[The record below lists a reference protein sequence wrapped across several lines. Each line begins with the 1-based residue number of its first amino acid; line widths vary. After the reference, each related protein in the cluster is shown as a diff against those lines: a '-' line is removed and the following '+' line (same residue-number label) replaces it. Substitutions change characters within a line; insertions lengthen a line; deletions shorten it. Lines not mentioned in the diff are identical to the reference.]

1 MYDQSAHTQM
11 PTLPFAK
18 RKLPLALALLLTG
31 VLAGCSSTPTK
42 TSVVR
47 ADANNIAKK
56 SSSTSKKTTPQGKTY
71 GTGQERASSLDTDSL
86 DALEVLLE
94 ATDMDAVEGNKMAV
108 MRHGDVWQRMRV
120 GFKMDLAFENSRIS
134 AQRNWF
140 ATRQTYLDRLTA
152 RASRYLYHTV
162 TEAEKR
168 GIPTELALLP
178 VIESSYDPAAT
189 SNAAA
194 AGLWQFI
201 PSTGRLYG
209 LRQNELYDGRR
220 DVVESTRA
228 AYDFL
233 TSLYNKFGSWELAL
247 ASYNAG
253 PGRVQQAINRN
264 AAQGLPTDF
273 WSLRLPE
280 ETMNYVPR
288 FLAVAQIVNQPERYG
303 VRFNPIANRPHFR
316 QVPLP
321 GPIDLS
327 LAAQLTGLSGK
338 ELYELNPAF
347 RRGQTAPEG
356 PHRLLIPNHLSAHM
370 DDRLANMPTI
380 DGLRT
385 PSGGWLAN
393 NTAPQGTTILN
404 QSGGYSTRQAAALM
418 GESGRGASP
427 NLTTQIT
434 TRTNTS
440 TSTPPSTPAP
450 SRPRLPTDAAALA
463 ALASQGLTPNAVPS
477 LAMPN
482 AANSSRNPTPN
493 VVAAV
498 EPPLSAAEQ
507 QRVLGTTVSAEPPV
521 SAAEKQLLVATG
533 EPPALSS
540 EPALSA
546 QERQR
551 LMSSITSTAVV
562 QASAV
567 IAAPAVAVRT
577 PVSEPVLTASEKAQV
592 VADIQAVVPANTPV
606 VDPLD
611 GKIEL
616 TAIQTQQSVLN
627 ATGQGRQVR
636 YEQPYLATEKPTIRP
651 VAAVSKPVVTP
662 PPVVVSKPKPKGER
676 TIYTVQ
682 AGDSLTGVSKRFG
695 VNLADVADWNQMN
708 RDANLIAGT
717 QLYLYGVK
725 AAAKPT
731 SYVVQAGD
739 TLTDVAAKF
748 GLTNQQLADYNGLT
762 STSNLFA
769 GVKLSLVDSP
779 TAKSAR
785 TTARQPATESYTV
798 KAGESLIGLAA
809 RFGMEPDELAKLNN
823 TSAARML
830 QVGESLTIPAQT
842 DNSSAK
848 SDSKPNRTR
857 APETDDYVVKK
868 GESLKSLAERFGISV
883 DELAK
888 LNDIPAQAKIRAGD
902 SMKVPVQADSAK
914 ISRNRAPDTDDYVVK
929 KGESL
934 KSLAERFGMSVDELA
949 KLNDIPAQAKIRA
962 GDSMKVPAQVEQAKG
977 KSKRKAEPELTEYTV
992 KRGDSWNSL
1001 ANKLD
1006 TTGDE
1011 LAKLN
1016 GTSASRM
1023 LQLGDTIKLPA
1034 GANID
1039 SSATQAKADSK
1050 DKKRSKTATTS
1061 YTIKRGD
1068 TLNSIARKFEVDINE
1083 LAGMNGIP
1091 ASTMVR
1097 VGDNIEVTEL
1107 APKTVDYV
1115 VRRGD
1120 TLARV
1125 ANKHG
1130 VTLAQLAELN
1140 EIPTDA
1146 KLQAGDTL
1154 SVPNPKNGTDR

>member
-1 MYDQSAHTQM
+1 MYDQCADAPM

-42 TSVVR
+42 TAMPVG
-47 ADANNIAKK
+47 DAHKTAKK
-56 SSSTSKKTTPQGKTY
+56 TSNHKKSTPQGKTY
-71 GTGQERASSLDTDSL
+71 GTGQVSASSLDTDSL

-94 ATDMDAVEGNKMAV
+94 ATDMAAVEGNKMAV

-120 GFKMDLAFENSRIS
+120 GFKMDLAFENSRIA

-253 PGRVQQAINRN
+253 PGRIQQAINRN

-273 WSLRLPE
+273 WSLRLPQ

-321 GPIDLS
+321 GPVDLS
-327 LAAQLTGLSGK
+327 LAAQVTGLSGK

-347 RRGQTAPEG
+347 RRGQTDPEG
-356 PHRLLIPNHLSAHM
+356 PHRLLIPNHLSAHV
-370 DDRLANMPTI
+370 DEQISKLPTI
-380 DGLRT
+380 DGIRT
-385 PSGGWLAN
+385 PSGAWLAN
-393 NTAPQGTTILN
+393 NSSPAGTVVLN
-404 QSGGYSTRQAAALM
+404 QSRGYTTAQAASLM
-418 GESGRGASP
+418 GEMSRSSSA
-427 NLTTQIT
+427 NLSTQIT
-434 TRTNTS
+434 TRTNTTQAS
-440 TSTPPSTPAP
+440 V
-450 SRPRLPTDAAALA
+450 SRPRLPTNAAGLA

-482 AANSSRNPTPN
+482 ARVST
-493 VVAAV
+493 VARSTA
-498 EPPLSAAEQ
+498 EPPLSVAEQ
-507 QRVLGTTVSAEPPV
+507 QRVLGSVVTAEPPI
-521 SAAEKQLLVATG
+521 SASEKQLLVATVAPPAMTAAASTPALT
-533 EPPALSS
+533 EPPLSV
-540 EPALSA
+540 E
-546 QERQR
+546 ERQR
-551 LMSSITSTAVV
+551 LMRSITATAAIQPSPVVASPAVV
-562 QASAV
+562 Q
-567 IAAPAVAVRT
+567 RT
-577 PVSEPVLTASEKAQV
+577 PVNDPILTASEKAQV
-592 VADIQAVVPANTPV
+592 VADIQAVAPETQV

-627 ATGQGRQVR
+627 ATGQERQVR
-636 YEQPYLATEKPTIRP
+636 YEQPYLATEKAPTRP
-651 VAAVSKPVVTP
+651 VTATTSKPAVVTP
-662 PPVVVSKPKPKGER
+662 PPVVVSKPKLKGER

-682 AGDSLTGVSKRFG
+682 AGDSLIGVSRRFA
-695 VNLADVADWNQMN
+695 VNVADVADWNQIERN
-708 RDANLIAGT
+708 ANLIAGT

-725 AAAKPT
+725 APAKPT

-748 GLTNQQLADYNGLT
+748 GLTNQQLADFNGLT

-769 GVKLSLVDSP
+769 GARLALVDSP
-779 TAKSAR
+779 SAKSAR
-785 TTARQPATESYTV
+785 NKPAQPTTDNYTV
-798 KAGESLIGLAA
+798 KAGDSLIGLAS
-809 RFGMEPDELAKLNN
+809 RFGLEPEELAKLNN
-823 TSAARML
+823 TSATRML
-830 QVGESLTIPAQT
+830 QVGENLTVPADAMTSKPESRPTRNRAPDTEDYVVKRGESIKLLAERFGISPDELAQLNEIPAQT
-842 DNSSAK
+842 KIRAG
-848 SDSKPNRTR
+848 DSMKVPVQANNDKPSRNR
-857 APETDDYVVKK
+857 APDTEDYVVKK
-868 GESLKSLAERFGISV
+868 GESLKSLAARW
-883 DELAK
+883 D
-888 LNDIPAQAKIRAGD
+888 
-902 SMKVPVQADSAK
+902 
-914 ISRNRAPDTDDYVVK
+914 
-929 KGESL
+929 
-934 KSLAERFGMSVDELA
+934 MSVDELA
-949 KLNDIPAQAKIRA
+949 QLNEIPAQTKIRA
-962 GDSMKVPAQVEQAKG
+962 GDSMKVPAQAEQAKG
-977 KSKRKAEPELTEYTV
+977 KSKRQNPPEFAQYTV
-992 KRGDSWNSL
+992 KRGDSWNAL
-1001 ANKLD
+1001 ANKL
-1006 TTGDE
+1006 GVSGE
-1011 LAKLN
+1011 ALAKLN
-1016 GTSASRM
+1016 GMSATRM
-1023 LQLGDTIKLPA
+1023 LQLGETIKLPA
-1034 GANID
+1034 DAD
-1039 SSATQAKADSK
+1039 AVLAAEPVTAKADSK
-1050 DKKRSKTATTS
+1050 DKKRNKTTSSS

-1068 TLNSIARKFEVDINE
+1068 TLNSIARKFEIDINE

-1091 ASTMVR
+1091 ANTMVR
-1097 VGDNIEVTEL
+1097 VGDSIEVPEL

-1154 SVPNPKNGTDR
+1154 SVPNQKNGTDR

>member
-1 MYDQSAHTQM
+1 MDLPRIFAMYDQCANAPTL
-11 PTLPFAK
+11 TLPFAK

-31 VLAGCSSTPTK
+31 VLAGCSSTPHKPQTALDAAKTAKK
-42 TSVVR
+42 TS
-47 ADANNIAKK
+47 
-56 SSSTSKKTTPQGKTY
+56 TSHKKTPPQGKTY
-71 GTGQERASSLDTDSL
+71 GTGQLSASSLDTDSL
-86 DALEVLLE
+86 DALEALLE
-94 ATDMDAVEGNKMAV
+94 ATDMAAVEGNKMAV
-108 MRHGDVWQRMRV
+108 MRHGDVWQRMRA
-120 GFKMDLAFENSRIS
+120 GFKMDLEFENSRIA

-162 TEAEKR
+162 SEAEKR

-253 PGRVQQAINRN
+253 PGRIQQAINRN

-273 WSLRLPE
+273 WSLRLPQ

-327 LAAQLTGLSGK
+327 LAAQVTGLSGK

-347 RRGQTAPEG
+347 RRGQTDPEG
-356 PHRLLIPNHLSAHM
+356 PHRLLIPNHLSAHV
-370 DDRLANMPTI
+370 DEQISKLPTI
-380 DGLRT
+380 DGIRT
-385 PSGGWLAN
+385 PSGAWLAN
-393 NTAPQGTTILN
+393 NSSPAGTVVLN
-404 QSGGYSTRQAAALM
+404 QSRGYTTAQAAALM
-418 GESGRGASP
+418 GDASRNSTG
-427 NLTTQIT
+427 NLSSQIT
-434 TRTNTS
+434 ARSNSNPTT
-440 TSTPPSTPAP
+440 
-450 SRPRLPTDAAALA
+450 SRPRLPTDSAGLA
-463 ALASQGLTPNAVPS
+463 ALASQGLTPSSVPR

-482 AANSSRNPTPN
+482 SGSSSSARNN
-493 VVAAV
+493 V
-498 EPPLSAAEQ
+498 EPPLSAAER
-507 QRVLGTTVSAEPPV
+507 QRVMATSTTAEPPI
-521 SAAEKQLLVATG
+521 SANEKQLIVATVAPPAMSAATPA
-533 EPPALSS
+533 EPPLSV
-540 EPALSA
+540 E
-546 QERQR
+546 ERQR
-551 LMSSITSTAVV
+551 LMRSITTTAAIQPSPVV
-562 QASAV
+562 AS
-567 IAAPAVAVRT
+567 PAVFQRT
-577 PVSEPVLTASEKAQV
+577 PVNDPLLTATEKAQV
-592 VADIQAVVPANTPV
+592 VAEIQAVAPNTTV

-616 TAIQTQQSVLN
+616 TAIQTQQSVLS
-627 ATGQGRQVR
+627 ATGQERQVR
-636 YEQPYLATEKPTIRP
+636 YEQPYLATEKAPSRT
-651 VAAVSKPVVTP
+651 ANLTASKPAAVTP
-662 PPVVVSKPKPKGER
+662 PPVVVNKPKPKGER

-682 AGDSLTGVSKRFG
+682 AGDTLTGLARRFS
-695 VNLADVADWNQMN
+695 VNINDVADWNQIERN
-708 RDANLIAGT
+708 ANLIAGT
-717 QLYLYGVK
+717 QLYLYGLK
-725 AAAKPT
+725 TDTRPT
-731 SYVVQAGD
+731 SYTVQAGD
-739 TLTDVAAKF
+739 TLTAVAAKF
-748 GLTNQQLADYNGLT
+748 GLSNQQLADYNGL
-762 STSNLFA
+762 SATSNLIA
-769 GVKLSLVDSP
+769 GVRLSLVDTP
-779 TAKSAR
+779 TAKAAR
-785 TTARQPATESYTV
+785 NKPAQPTTESYTV
-798 KAGESLIGLAA
+798 KAGDSLIGLAT
-809 RFGMEPDELAKLNN
+809 RFGVEPEELAKLNN
-823 TSAARML
+823 TSSSRLL
-830 QVGESLTIPAQT
+830 QVGETLVVPVQDGMIAQAESR
-842 DNSSAK
+842 SSR
-848 SDSKPNRTR
+848 NR
-857 APETDDYVVKK
+857 APETEDYVVKK
-868 GESLKSLAERFGISV
+868 GDSLKSVAARF
-883 DELAK
+883 D
-888 LNDIPAQAKIRAGD
+888 
-902 SMKVPVQADSAK
+902 
-914 ISRNRAPDTDDYVVK
+914 
-929 KGESL
+929 
-934 KSLAERFGMSVDELA
+934 MSVDELA

-962 GDSMKVPAQVEQAKG
+962 GDSMKVPAQAESAKGSRNRAPDTDDYVVKKGDSLKSVAARFDISIDALAKLNDIPAQAKIRAGDSMKVPVQAEQAKG
-977 KSKRKAEPELTEYTV
+977 KSKRQAEPELTEYTV

-1006 TTGDE
+1006 ITGDE

-1016 GTSASRM
+1016 GMSANRM
-1023 LQLGDTIKLPA
+1023 LQLGETIKLPA
-1034 GANID
+1034 DANLNRA
-1039 SSATQAKADSK
+1039 STQAKADSK

-1091 ASTMVR
+1091 ANTLVR
-1097 VGDNIEVTEL
+1097 VGDSIEVPEL

-1154 SVPNPKNGTDR
+1154 SVPNQKNGTDR